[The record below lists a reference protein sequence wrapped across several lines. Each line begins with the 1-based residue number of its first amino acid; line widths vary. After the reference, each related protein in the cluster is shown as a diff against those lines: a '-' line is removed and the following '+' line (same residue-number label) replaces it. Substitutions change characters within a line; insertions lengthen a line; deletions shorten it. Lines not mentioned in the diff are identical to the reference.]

1 MSFGYKVLGFGS
13 GGGGP
18 AYIEATGGTI
28 ITCGDF
34 KTHAF
39 TGPGTFSVTAGGGP
53 LAAADYFVV
62 AGAGGGAASPNL
74 GAGGGGGGGFRVS
87 NSYALPAPSMSP
99 LVNPAS
105 TEMSPGSYPITVGGG
120 GTGGTYPSSP
130 IEAGGHGSDSVFDSI
145 TSAGGGG
152 AKSKCSAPECQ
163 STFDGGSGGGGS
175 SKNNP
180 APYSWAGGSG
190 NTPPVACF
198 PQGNDGGTSRG
209 WSGHPASAGGGGGGG
224 AGAVGGT
231 AGPNP
236 SPGGPGGAVSFIAD
250 GFISPTCAPSYGTS
264 GPVGSTRYFSGGGG
278 GATYASGTG
287 GTGGDGGGGRGTT
300 GPNPGSTAL
309 AGTVNTGG
317 AGGGGG
323 NPGANTGGVYG
334 KAGGSGIV
342 MIRYQFQ

>member
-13 GGGGP
+13 GGAALG
-18 AYIEATGGTI
+18 YITAEGGTI

-53 LAAADYFVV
+53 LAAVDYFVV
-62 AGAGGGAASPNL
+62 AGAGGGASSPNL

-120 GTGGTYPSSP
+120 GTGGPYPSSP

-198 PQGNDGGTSRG
+198 PQGNDGGTAYGFYS
-209 WSGHPASAGGGGGGG
+209 HPASAGGGGGGG
-224 AGAVGGT
+224 AGAVGST
-231 AGPNP
+231 AGSNP
-236 SPGGPGGAVSFIAD
+236 SPGGPGGAGSFIAD
-250 GFISPTCAPSYGTS
+250 GFSSPTCAPSYGTP

-278 GATYASGTG
+278 AGVYATGCAGTG
-287 GTGGDGGGGRGTT
+287 GAGGGGAGTK
-300 GPNPGSTAL
+300 GSSPSSAAV

-317 AGGGGG
+317 GGGGG
-323 NPGANTGGVYG
+323 SALSSPGGGSG
-334 KAGGSGIV
+334 KAGGSGVV